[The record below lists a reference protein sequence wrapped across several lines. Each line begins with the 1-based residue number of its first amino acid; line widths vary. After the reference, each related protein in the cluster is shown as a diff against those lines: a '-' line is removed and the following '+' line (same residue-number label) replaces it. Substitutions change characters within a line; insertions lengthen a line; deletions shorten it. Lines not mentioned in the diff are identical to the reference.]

1 MRHAAAARARARR
14 PRTGA
19 HRGGRGGRNA
29 RHHGAA
35 VAWCAR
41 HTRKGNV
48 RQHACR
54 HRRKA
59 RENYTRDGRGASKVR
74 SALGVSAALKRGADT
89 ERQSLRKD
97 TCCCGAK
104 ETAAEPHTCAPVVQ
118 AAATDRAAGR
128 AACVR
133 LAGGTRTTWQAR
145 TCRAVRPALLY
156 EPGTDSNAAAM
167 PSFCTHELACQP
179 STRVAAHSAAM
190 SVRS

>member
-14 PRTGA
+14 ARTGA

-59 RENYTRDGRGASKVR
+59 RENYTRDVRGASKVR
-74 SALGVSAALKRGADT
+74 TARGVSAALKRGADT

-133 LAGGTRTTWQAR
+133 LAGRREGLGLPGKHAR
-145 TCRAVRPALLY
+145 AERCGLRC
-156 EPGTDSNAAAM
+156 
-167 PSFCTHELACQP
+167 CTSLGPTQTQRQCLA
-179 STRVAAHSAAM
+179 SAHM
-190 SVRS
+190 S